1 MTKEEFTSLQELH
14 RSSGLS
20 LLKFLQ
26 QEHISYSTYNYWK
39 RKSTYSLEHEP
50 AEPESA
56 LAPITIKSPGVF
68 PASSVSGM
76 TLLFPNG
83 VRAHLSSGMEDSASL
98 LINQYNCCHVLSE

>member
-1 MTKEEFTSLQELH
+1 MTREEFATLQELH

-20 LLKFLQ
+20 LLKFLK
-26 QEHISYSTYNYWK
+26 QEHISYSTYSYWK
-39 RKSTYSLEHEP
+39 RKSTYSLEQKS
-50 AEPESA
+50 ADSGSA
-56 LAPITIKSPGVF
+56 LAPITIKAPGVL

-83 VRAHLSSGMEDSASL
+83 VRAHLSAGMEEIASV

>member
-1 MTKEEFTSLQELH
+1 MTKEEFSTLQELH

-20 LLKFLQ
+20 LLKFLK

-39 RKSTYSLEHEP
+39 RKSAYSPEQEP
-50 AEPESA
+50 ADSGLA
-56 LAPITIKSPGVF
+56 LAPITIKAPGVL
-68 PASSVSGM
+68 PASSVSGI

-83 VRAHLSSGMEDSASL
+83 VRAHLSADMEEIASL